1 MNFQL
6 APTEVSG
13 NNAHTAAAQPT
24 HKIILVSDGTGETA
38 QQFTK
43 AAMVQF
49 SQYEPLYIRYTNIRN
64 EKQIDAILDEAEKH
78 KALIVFTLVSQNLR
92 NYLTQKSRQK
102 SLLSIDLLGP
112 LLSGLGSYFGY
123 EPKMVAGLLHDVNEQ
138 YFLRIE
144 AMEYTIAHD
153 DGRDFNGL
161 EEADLIIVGIS
172 RTSKTPLSM
181 YLSTQGWKVANI
193 PIISGFELPK
203 ELFQADQKKII
214 GLTIDAED
222 LAKIR
227 RARLQKLGQHQGGD
241 YASLDRIQAELDYAN
256 EIYRKNRR
264 WPTFNVTGK
273 ALEETA
279 AEIIRLMSSRKVSS
293 DKKVKEKE

>member
-1 MNFQL
+1 MNYKL
-6 APTEVSG
+6 APAEISG
-13 NNAHTAAAQPT
+13 SSQSSNGASYR
-24 HKIILVSDGTGETA
+24 IILVSDGTGETA
-38 QQFTK
+38 QQFTN

-49 SQYEPLYIRYTNIRN
+49 SQYDPLYIRYTNIRN
-64 EKQIDAILDEAEKH
+64 EKQIDAIIEEAERLKGV
-78 KALIVFTLVSQNLR
+78 IVFTLVSQVLR
-92 NYLTQKSRQK
+92 NYITQKSRLK

-112 LLSGLGSYFGY
+112 LLAGLGSYFGY
-123 EPKMVAGLLHDVNEQ
+123 EPKMVAGLLHDVNEH

-144 AMEYTIAHD
+144 AMEYTIGHD

-161 EEADLIIVGIS
+161 DQADLIILGIS

-193 PIISGFELPK
+193 PIISGFELPP
-203 ELFQADQKKII
+203 ELFKADQKKII

-227 RARLQKLGQHQGGD
+227 KARLQKLGQHQGGD
-241 YASLDRIQAELDYAN
+241 YASLDRIQVELEYAN
-256 EIYRKNRR
+256 EVYRKNRR

-279 AEIIRLMSSRKVSS
+279 AEIIRLMSSRKASE
-293 DKKVKEKE
+293 KKK

>member
-1 MNFQL
+1 MNYKL
-6 APTEVSG
+6 SPAEVSG
-13 NNAHTAAAQPT
+13 PSSGGSASQG

-49 SQYEPLYIRYTNIRN
+49 SQYDPAYIRYTNIRN
-64 EKQIDAILDEAEKH
+64 EKQIDAVIDEAENH

-92 NYLTQKSRQK
+92 QYMAQKSRQK
-102 SLLSIDLLGP
+102 NLISVDLLGP
-112 LLSGLGSYFGY
+112 LLSGLGTHFGF

-138 YFLRIE
+138 YFLRID
-144 AMEYTIAHD
+144 AMEYTISHD
-153 DGRDFNGL
+153 DGRDFSGL
-161 EEADLIIVGIS
+161 DEADLVILGIS

-193 PIISGFELPK
+193 PLISGFEPPK
-203 ELFQADQKKII
+203 ELFQMDQKKII
-214 GLTIDAED
+214 GLTIDADD

-241 YASLDRIQAELDYAN
+241 YASLDRIQQELEYAN
-256 EIYRKNRR
+256 ELYRKNRR

-279 AEIIRLMSSRKVSS
+279 AEIIRLMSSRKASS
-293 DKKVKEKE
+293 EKRK